1 MYGSDEVQDL
11 QLLLQG
17 LREVQIQMVHFLLP
31 ENIKKNISSMLKQR
45 QLILKQDK
53 IRLDFSANNSRKIQR
68 STPGGIILRHHYYLY
83 NNKLPLALLNNFQ
96 ECVASHILEHMT
108 NKVR

>member
-45 QLILKQDK
+45 LLILKQDK
-53 IRLDFSANNSRKIQR
+53 IRLDFLANNSRKIQR
-68 STPGGIILRHHYYLY
+68 STPGGINFEAPL
-83 NNKLPLALLNNFQ
+83 LPVQ
-96 ECVASHILEHMT
+96 
-108 NKVR
+108 

>member
-31 ENIKKNISSMLKQR
+31 ENIKKKKHLIDAETETINSEAR
-45 QLILKQDK
+45 Q
-53 IRLDFSANNSRKIQR
+53 NSI
-68 STPGGIILRHHYYLY
+68 GFFG
-83 NNKLPLALLNNFQ
+83 
-96 ECVASHILEHMT
+96 
-108 NKVR
+108 